1 MKHSLREHAE
11 DDDEPRGRM
20 AALVSWRAS
29 ERASE
34 RAQNT
39 IPAGRWKVGWLACCP
54 CHRNF
59 NGDISIRTRRRG
71 VVHGSVRHK
80 RAGTTPRVPTTV
92 ATRDTA
98 MRVAVILLACV
109 AALCSAQFQ
118 DGQRSLPSPIRATRY
133 QRLPP
138 PRPSSGPQS
147 SIFPNQRIRRPIT
160 FKPRGASD
168 DAPGTFRPLRPSLP
182 IAPPFAQHVKPV
194 NEEPEEEDV
203 ARESTR
209 ERDNDDSRDHSQ
221 EPESEEEVSE
231 ENLPPR
237 PASNLARTPPG
248 GSPAPVLFRPVQS
261 VTPSSIRGSPAT
273 PPPPPPIQYR
283 PTQKPTKAPRKQV
296 VDDAYKQPIKPPPK
310 PVKPSQAYE
319 IRGKKPVAQIVRRYR
334 HDNADGSI
342 TWGFENDDGSY
353 KEETIGVDCITSGKY
368 GYIDPDGIRREYTY
382 ETGIRCDEEEREEEE
397 DGFVDY
403 QENKL
408 VLPDGKTIDLSS
420 MGKKQARRPQFQYR
434 N

>member
-1 MKHSLREHAE
+1 
-11 DDDEPRGRM
+11 
-20 AALVSWRAS
+20 
-29 ERASE
+29 
-34 RAQNT
+34 
-39 IPAGRWKVGWLACCP
+39 
-54 CHRNF
+54 
-59 NGDISIRTRRRG
+59 
-71 VVHGSVRHK
+71 
-80 RAGTTPRVPTTV
+80 
-92 ATRDTA
+92 

-118 DGQRSLPSPIRATRY
+118 DGQKSLPSPIRATRY

-138 PRPSSGPQS
+138 PRPSTGPQS
-147 SIFPNQRIRRPIT
+147 SVFPNQRIRRPIT
-160 FKPRGASD
+160 FKPRVSGD
-168 DAPGTFRPLRPSLP
+168 DAPGAFRSLRPSLAATP
-182 IAPPFAQHVKPV
+182 GFVQHVKPV
-194 NEEPEEEDV
+194 NEEPAEEEDV
-203 ARESTR
+203 ARDSTR
-209 ERDNDDSRDHSQ
+209 ERDDDDSRDQSQ

-231 ENLPPR
+231 EHLPPR
-237 PASNLARTPPG
+237 PASISARISG
-248 GSPAPVLFRPVQS
+248 SSPASPPLYRPVQA
-261 VTPSSIRGSPAT
+261 VTLSSIRASPAT

-296 VDDAYKQPIKPPPK
+296 VDDTYKQPIKPPPK

-334 HDNADGSI
+334 HDNVDGSI

-382 ETGIRCDEEEREEEE
+382 ETGIKCDEEQRDEED